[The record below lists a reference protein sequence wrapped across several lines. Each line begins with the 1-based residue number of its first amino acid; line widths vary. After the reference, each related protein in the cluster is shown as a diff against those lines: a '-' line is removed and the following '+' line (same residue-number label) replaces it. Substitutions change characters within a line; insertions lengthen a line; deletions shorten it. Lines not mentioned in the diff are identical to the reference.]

1 VDRVTA
7 SAPTTPTPATPPAAP
22 APRALDKRNIVEVH
36 DLKVHFPIRAGIFKS
51 VKGTVKAVDGV
62 DFEVR
67 RGETLGLVGESG
79 CGKST
84 IGRAM
89 IRLREPTAGQV
100 YFDGVDLGSL
110 DTNALRAMRRRMQII
125 FQDPYGSLDPRMT
138 VASIINEPLE
148 VHNLAE
154 GKGGKR
160 ERVAELLRLVGLDP
174 AFVSRYPHEF
184 SGGQRQRIG
193 VARALAVEPEFI
205 VCDEPISALDVSIQA
220 QVLNLLTDLRERLGL
235 TYLFVAHD
243 LSVVKHISDRVAV
256 MYLGKIVEVGPPD
269 QLYTTPGHPYTR
281 ALLSAVPVPDP
292 NAERKRKRVI
302 LKGDVPSP
310 VNPPPGCRFHTRCWL
325 YERLGQPENCRT
337 VEPLL
342 TVLEGEHRVAC
353 HYADEA
359 LKTDV
364 GIAHI
369 ADRPV
374 RHGTPAKAIASLAAV
389 GIDIDAPKEP
399 VLEAPVAEAL
409 DQTLLTS
416 TTPLEGF
423 QAPES
428 VEDAEPP
435 KDS

>member
-1 VDRVTA
+1 LDQLTVAAGAR
-7 SAPTTPTPATPPAAP
+7 TTLRRHDPDN
-22 APRALDKRNIVEVH
+22 LVEVD
-36 DLKVHFPIRAGIFKS
+36 DLMVHFPIRSGLFKT

-62 DFEVR
+62 TFEVR

-89 IRLREPTAGQV
+89 IRLREPTGGTV
-100 YFDGVDLGSL
+100 RFDGVDLTSL
-110 DTNALRAMRRRMQII
+110 KSGALRRMRRRMQII

-138 VASIINEPLE
+138 VGSIVSEPIE
-148 VHNLAE
+148 THRLA
-154 GKGGKR
+154 KGAAKK

-174 AFVSRYPHEF
+174 NYVKRYPHEF

-220 QVLNLLTDLRERLGL
+220 QVLNLLTDLRSRLGL

-256 MYLGKIVEVGPPD
+256 MYLGKIVEIGPPE
-269 QLYTTPGHPYTR
+269 QLYAGPGHPYTR

-292 NAERKRKRVI
+292 VSERKRKRVI

-325 YERLGQPENCRT
+325 YERLGEPENCRT
-337 VEPLL
+337 IDPPLDAID
-342 TVLEGEHRVAC
+342 GQHRAAC
-353 HYADEA
+353 HYAAEA

-364 GIAHI
+364 GVAHLEHVQ
-369 ADRPV
+369 V
-374 RHGTPAKAIASLAAV
+374 RRGTPDVALAL
-389 GIDIDAPKEP
+389 
-399 VLEAPVAEAL
+399 LEAGKVAAA
-409 DQTLLTS
+409 
-416 TTPLEGF
+416 
-423 QAPES
+423 APAADTGAVVS
-428 VEDAEPP
+428 
-435 KDS
+435 